1 MQQHPKFKVSYS
13 KAIESIVWLAN
24 QNPDIDIYHIIKVIF
39 FADKDHLNKY
49 GRPIHGDTYIH
60 MDNGPVPSAIRD
72 IVTQNVFLSPNHLEE
87 IQDSLEIK
95 SRKEYYK
102 TSAKRPPN
110 LDYFSKSDIECLGS
124 SLKKHGHLSFDD
136 LYKLTHSEKC
146 YSQTSNKDE
155 ISYSLMVDD
164 DNPNKESI
172 LETIQETSFY
182 VQV

>member
-1 MQQHPKFKVSYS
+1 MQQYPKFKVSYS

-24 QNPDIDIYHIIKVIF
+24 QSPYIDIYHIVKVLF

-49 GRPIHGDTYIH
+49 GRPILGDTYIH
-60 MDNGPVPSAIRD
+60 MDNGPVPSAVRD
-72 IVTQNVFLSPNHLEE
+72 IVTQNLFLSPKHLQE

-95 SRKEYYK
+95 SRKDYYQI
-102 TSAKRPPN
+102 SAKRPPN
-110 LDYFSKSDIECLGS
+110 LDYFSKSDLECLVS
-124 SLKKHGHLSFDD
+124 SLEKHEHLSFDD

-146 YSQTSNKDE
+146 YAQTSNKDE
-155 ISYSLMVDD
+155 ISYYLMVDN

-172 LETIQETSFY
+172 LETIQETSAY